1 MKKLTNKEI
10 TSHLVSHQT
19 QLIKQNEMISIFI
32 SYISMKGDTN
42 KLKKYIEK
50 QVNLA
55 NKKKNK

>member
-10 TSHLVSHQT
+10 TSHLALHQT
-19 QLIKQNEMISIFI
+19 QLARINEMISVFI
-32 SYISMKGDTN
+32 SYINMKKDDK

-55 NKKKNK
+55 NEDKNK

>member
-10 TSHLVSHQT
+10 TNHLVAHQT
-19 QLIKQNEMISIFI
+19 QIARINEMISIFI
-32 SYISMKGDTN
+32 SYIYMKKDDK

-55 NKKKNK
+55 NEDKNK